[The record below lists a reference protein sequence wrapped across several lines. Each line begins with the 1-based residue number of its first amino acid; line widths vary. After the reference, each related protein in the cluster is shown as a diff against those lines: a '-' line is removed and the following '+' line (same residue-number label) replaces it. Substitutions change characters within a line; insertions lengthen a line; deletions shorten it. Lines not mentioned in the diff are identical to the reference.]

1 MRRSKHGRDTRGA
14 SQGIVSVS
22 EKSDSTCTAAKNPA
36 HEAVTARLKEQ
47 TTGEEI
53 ANAVTHG
60 IGVALSI
67 AGLVLLVV
75 FATMRGDAW
84 RVVSFSI
91 YGATL
96 IILYIAST
104 LYHSLTNIRLK
115 RFFRKMDHISIFLL
129 IAGTYTP
136 ITLVCMRGPWGWT
149 IFGLIW
155 GLAVAGVVL
164 KAFFMG
170 RFEKTA
176 IVLYVAMG
184 WLIII
189 AVKPMIQMVP
199 PGTVMWLV
207 IGGVSYTAGVIFY
220 ALKKMPYHHAV
231 WHLFVLGGSVCQYMG
246 IVLHLTH
253 VA

>member
-1 MRRSKHGRDTRGA
+1 MSRSENERGA
-14 SQGIVSVS
+14 RRTGHRITGVSVNGDGAYD
-22 EKSDSTCTAAKNPA
+22 KTIDAA
-36 HEAVTARLKEQ
+36 HEAVAARLKNQ
-47 TTGEEI
+47 TIGEEI

-60 IGVALSI
+60 IGAALSV

-75 FATMRGDAW
+75 FAALRGDAW

-96 IILYIAST
+96 IILYLAST
-104 LYHSLTNIRLK
+104 LYHSFTNIRLK
-115 RFFRKMDHISIFLL
+115 RFFRTMDHISIFLL

-155 GLAVAGVVL
+155 ALAIAGVIL

-170 RFEKTA
+170 RFEKAA

-184 WLIII
+184 WLIVI

-207 IGGVSYTAGVIFY
+207 IGGVSYTLGLTFY

-246 IVLHLTH
+246 IVLHLTR
-253 VA
+253 AA

>member
-1 MRRSKHGRDTRGA
+1 MKQKEKNAETMDTVHAEKKELKKKGGA
-14 SQGIVSVS
+14 RAG
-22 EKSDSTCTAAKNPA
+22 AKDAA
-36 HEAVTARLKEQ
+36 HEAVAARLKSQ
-47 TTGEEI
+47 TPGEEI

-60 IGVALSI
+60 IGAALSV

-75 FATMRGDAW
+75 FAAMRGDAW

-96 IILYIAST
+96 IILYLAST
-104 LYHSLTNIRLK
+104 LYHSFTNIRLK
-115 RFFRKMDHISIFLL
+115 QFFRTMDHISIFLL

-136 ITLVCMRGPWGWT
+136 ITLVGMRGPWGWT

-155 GLAVAGVVL
+155 ALAIIGVVL

-170 RFEKTA
+170 RFEKAA
-176 IVLYVAMG
+176 IALYVAMG
-184 WLIII
+184 WLIVI
-189 AVKPMIQMVP
+189 AIKPMIQMVP
-199 PGTVMWLV
+199 PGAVMWLV
-207 IGGVSYTAGVIFY
+207 IGGVSYTLGLTFY

-246 IVLHLTH
+246 IVLHLTR
-253 VA
+253 AA

>member
-1 MRRSKHGRDTRGA
+1 MSFSHTREEEKNEARTVEGA
-14 SQGIVSVS
+14 SVKNNHGGSG
-22 EKSDSTCTAAKNPA
+22 EKDAA
-36 HEAVTARLKEQ
+36 HEAVAARLKDQ
-47 TTGEEI
+47 TLGEEI

-60 IGVALSI
+60 IGAALSV

-75 FATMRGDAW
+75 FAAMRGDAW

-96 IILYIAST
+96 IILYLAST
-104 LYHSLTNIRLK
+104 LYHSFTNIRLK
-115 RFFRKMDHISIFLL
+115 RFFRTMDHISIFLL

-155 GLAVAGVVL
+155 GLALAGVIL

-170 RFEKTA
+170 RFEKAA

-189 AVKPMIQMVP
+189 AIKPMIQMVP
-199 PGTVMWLV
+199 PGAVMWLV
-207 IGGVSYTAGVIFY
+207 IGGVSYTLGLIFY
-220 ALKKMPYHHAV
+220 ALKKMPYNHAV

-246 IVLHLTH
+246 IVLHMTQ
-253 VA
+253 AT

>member
-1 MRRSKHGRDTRGA
+1 MNLPEKEKGMGDPTHHA
-14 SQGIVSVS
+14 EVVS
-22 EKSDSTCTAAKNPA
+22 ENSDGTRSETKDLA
-36 HEAVTARLKEQ
+36 HEAVAARLKNQ
-47 TTGEEI
+47 TIGEEI

-60 IGVALSI
+60 IGAALSV

-75 FATMRGDAW
+75 FAAMRGDAW

-104 LYHSLTNIRLK
+104 LYHAFTNIKLK
-115 RFFRKMDHISIFLL
+115 RFFRTMDHISIFLL

-155 GLAVAGVVL
+155 GLAIAGVVL

-176 IVLYVAMG
+176 IALYVAMG

-207 IGGVSYTAGVIFY
+207 IGGVSYTMGLTFY

-246 IVLHLTH
+246 IVLHLTR
-253 VA
+253 AG